1 MYNSVGVSSVTGICL
16 CVNTVTVIP
25 LIPFRGSEV
34 QEPKGYATLD
44 VTIVVHYLAVAKKNL
59 SCREKMLV
67 QL

>member
-1 MYNSVGVSSVTGICL
+1 MHNPVGVSSVTGICL

-25 LIPFRGSEV
+25 FRGSEV
-34 QEPKGYATLD
+34 QEPNGYATLD